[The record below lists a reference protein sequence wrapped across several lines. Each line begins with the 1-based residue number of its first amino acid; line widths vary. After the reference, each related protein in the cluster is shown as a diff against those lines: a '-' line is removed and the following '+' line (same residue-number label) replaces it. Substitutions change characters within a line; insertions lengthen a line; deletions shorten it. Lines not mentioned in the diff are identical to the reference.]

1 MKDYDY
7 GRFRD
12 QSMESVLSAYE
23 RTDGDDLS
31 VRACQNTQ
39 RQLDLDTVQCRYEC
53 YGLCGYGEGGSG
65 SKRR

>member
-31 VRACQNTQ
+31 VQACQNTQ
-39 RQLDLDTVQCRYEC
+39 RQLDLDTVQCRYE
-53 YGLCGYGEGGSG
+53 
-65 SKRR
+65 